1 MGQYKQ
7 LTVQVLNDSVVPI
20 ASVLSFSGAAE
31 GNPFVTVPSVDS
43 PFDVASSSS
52 IAVIFTPDARAAYAR
67 TLTVTSTNGCWSDT
81 LEIMG
86 RGVAPVLTPTPLIVN
101 LPDTPVNT
109 QSPVSAVTVKNEGS
123 AALTV
128 TGVKMTG
135 SHQTLFQISPQSF
148 TVEVGK
154 SRDVDVRFVPGA
166 NEVTATTKLS
176 FLSNDPQGV
185 QREVTLNARGVN
197 PQLSVLPGNLP
208 FGERVL
214 HDAGV
219 LSLRATKSGLGTLNV
234 TDVAISG
241 TGTDQFTVTPKTFS
255 IGEGSDGGVNLTVT
269 FNPSAPGDAGVT
281 LSFLSNQTTGTPAVV
296 RASGR
301 GISPELELSAAAI
314 PFPDQQ
320 INTAKME
327 SLTVTNNGTGT
338 LVFDAAF
345 SSNPSGFF
353 QLSET
358 RLLVPENQSRTL
370 GVTFH
375 PMAQG
380 PFLATL
386 TYSTN
391 EVGSPTGTI
400 SLSGRGINPVLAFN
414 PSDAGFPEQ
423 LVGSDGGTLTI
434 MATNSGSGTVKVTKV
449 VMTGNAEH
457 FKVSPAT
464 FDVPSGA
471 DAGTPLTVQ
480 FAPKFKVDAGVVL
493 TFESN
498 QSAGPM
504 AAVSLHGRGVEP
516 RYSVPELLDFE
527 ERLVSAQAQKTLT
540 FENTGTGV
548 LHITQIALQGA
559 DQAYFDLQEHAL
571 SIPENA
577 SRDLNVTFRPESAR
591 LFDAQLTFA
600 SNQPNRT
607 SGSVNLR
614 GKGVSLGYTLS
625 APSLDFGF
633 VGLGT
638 SSTQPI
644 EGTLMV
650 SNTGTG
656 TITLN
661 LQVEGGA
668 SAFTVNPATLTVPQ
682 GQSRPIPVTFTP
694 SQESTA
700 QANLKITSNIQGRL
714 DTLVMKGTGA
724 RPNFQ
729 VEPPSLEFGPM
740 YSGGAATLPVTIRN
754 MGNVPIRLVSMGLSP
769 ETGIFTHTASL
780 PREIAVGSAGF
791 YTFNVRFAPRA
802 QDAFSSHSSS
812 LTIQATSATGQGT
825 GTAPTESKTVLLTGT
840 KANAPQLSMDLPGG
854 KHNFGSVQVGAESK
868 LTITLSN
875 SSSAPVYVAGITEAL
890 PHFHVVYADPLTQP
904 ITNTSPWTFQVVFSP
919 TQEAS
924 TGERMLN
931 VNFLG
936 FESLPFTVQGSGVAA
951 KMSFD
956 PLVLDF
962 KNQRVETTSGAKLV
976 LIKNEG
982 STDLVI
988 SQILPSD
995 NVFSFTAVETLTD
1008 GDGRALAALDG
1019 GTPSPPDGGW
1029 TVGPQ
1034 KHLAVFV
1041 QFTPKELVAKE
1052 EQLIVL
1058 SKYFSAGD
1066 GGFPVLKG
1074 TGVDGRLVLASDG
1087 GLVFD
1092 GVEVGTS
1099 GTQFARLVNVGN
1111 YPLRLESIDA
1121 SASSAFS
1128 LSRECEGVVLEQDG
1142 GSCPV
1147 GVTFTPPYR
1156 GAFVEDAV
1164 VTSDSPT
1171 NGELRIQLSGKAV
1184 AADMK
1189 LLPGELR
1196 FGPSNLGEA
1205 ITREFSVVNDGE
1217 RDLLVSRIAI
1227 ESSGADAGTEGSFLV
1242 EESDGGSQF
1251 RVDAGASASVRIS
1264 FMPRTAGGHVGRAVV
1279 YSNGVRGDGGTMAVQ
1294 LEGSGVAP
1302 VLQMS
1307 PDGGLLFANTP
1318 VGGHSVLPLTVKNV
1332 GEGQLKLSN
1341 IVVRG
1346 LDMSTFEVS
1355 PSSLQP
1361 LAKDATAT
1369 LTVTMSPQAE
1379 RQFFAQVEM
1388 TSNELSHPLVSVPLT
1403 GAGGSRKI
1411 QIPPL
1416 LNFGLQLVN
1425 KTSAKRIVTL
1435 VNRDQQPV
1443 VIKKLEL
1450 EQETVG
1456 QFVHDEIP
1464 SDYTLAPYPIGQDA
1478 GTSYHQL
1485 DLGMVFTPTAEA
1497 KVSARLKIYMDDS
1510 PAPRVVELRGE
1521 GTSSVFSMSPPALE
1535 FGVVRSGSKVDKR
1548 LTITNLSDE
1557 PVTLYGPSQ
1566 SYTKGEGFQIL
1577 DWSEGVPRQ
1586 LDGGASTTV
1595 QVSYEVPK
1603 QTLSEATLIFSSE
1616 PRQRRGVEVPMTG
1629 RTIDLTVSVK
1639 PDNLDFE
1646 RVDVGAP
1653 AESREVVI
1661 TNNSS
1666 SAQKVDVGQSL
1677 EDSPFT
1683 LEAAALASP
1692 IPAGGSASFT
1702 VTFEPQTTSLAE
1714 SEVLVRVQGTE
1725 TPEVRLPVRGQGRS
1739 LTGQGGGCS
1748 FGSTGVGSASLLA
1761 LMALWVWGSRRRNG

>member
-7 LTVQVLNDSVVPI
+7 LSVQVLNDSSVPI
-20 ASVLSFSGAAE
+20 ESVLSFSGAAE

-43 PFDVASSSS
+43 PFDVESSSS
-52 IAVIFTPDARAAYAR
+52 IAVIFTPDARAPYAR
-67 TLTVTSTNGCWSDT
+67 TLTVTSTDGCWSDT

-86 RGVAPVLTPTPLIVN
+86 RGVAPVLTPTPLTVN

-109 QSPVSAVTVKNEGS
+109 QSPASVVTVKNEGS
-123 AALTV
+123 ADLTV

-135 SHQTLFQISPQSF
+135 SQQTLFQISPQSF

-154 SRDVDVRFVPGA
+154 SRDVEVRFVPGA
-166 NEVTATTKLS
+166 SEVTATTKLS
-176 FLSNDPQGV
+176 FLSNDPQGA
-185 QREVTLNARGVN
+185 QREVTLHARGVN
-197 PQLSVLPGNLP
+197 PQLSVLPNNLS

-234 TDVAISG
+234 TDVSIAG
-241 TGTDQFTVTPKTFS
+241 TGTDQFTVNPKTFS
-255 IGEGSDGGVNLTVT
+255 IGEGSDAGVNLTVT

-281 LSFLSNQTTGTPAVV
+281 LSFLSNQTTGTPAKVS
-296 RASGR
+296 ATGR
-301 GISPELELSAAAI
+301 GIAPELELSAALI

-320 INTAKME
+320 VNTAKTE

-353 QLSET
+353 QLAET
-358 RLLVPENQSRTL
+358 RLLVPEKQSRTL
-370 GVTFH
+370 AVTFR
-375 PMAQG
+375 PTAQG
-380 PFLATL
+380 PFSAVLA
-386 TYSTN
+386 YSTN

-400 SLSGRGINPVLAFN
+400 SLSGRGVNPVLAFN
-414 PSDAGFPEQ
+414 PSDAGFPDQ

-434 MATNSGSGTVKVTKV
+434 MATNSGSGTVRVSKV
-449 VMTGNAEH
+449 VMTGDAEH
-457 FKVSPAT
+457 FKVSPSA

-480 FAPKFKVDAGVVL
+480 FAPKFKVDAGVLL

-498 QSAGPM
+498 QVVGPM

-527 ERLVSAQAQKTLT
+527 ERLVNAQAQKTLT

-548 LHITQIALQGA
+548 LQITQIALQGA
-559 DQAYFDLQEHAL
+559 DQAYFDIQKRSL
-571 SIPENA
+571 SIPEN
-577 SRDLNVTFRPESAR
+577 SSEVLNVTFRPESAR

-607 SGSVNLR
+607 SGTVNLR

-638 SSTQPI
+638 TSTQPI

-661 LQVEGGA
+661 LQIEGGA
-668 SAFTVNPATLTVPQ
+668 SAFVVNSATLTVPQ
-682 GQSRPIPVTFTP
+682 GQSRPIPITFTP

-700 QANLKITSNIQGRL
+700 QANLKITSNIQGKQDIVL
-714 DTLVMKGTGA
+714 IKGTGA

-729 VEPPSLEFGPM
+729 VEPVSLEFGPM
-740 YSGGAATLPVTIRN
+740 YPGGAAILPVTLRN
-754 MGNVPIRLVSMGLSP
+754 LGNVPLRLASTGVSITSS
-769 ETGIFTHTASL
+769 TGGFTHTASL
-780 PREIAVGSAGF
+780 PREIPVGASGV
-791 YTFNVRFAPRA
+791 YTFNVRFSPGA
-802 QDAFSSHSSS
+802 QDSVISYSGS
-812 LTIQATSATGQGT
+812 LRIEVTPATGQGT
-825 GTAPTESKTVLLTGT
+825 GTSDFKTVPMSGSKTT
-840 KANAPQLSMDLPGG
+840 APQLSMDLPGG
-854 KHNFGSVQVGAESK
+854 KHDFGSVQVGAESK

-890 PHFHVVYADPLTQP
+890 PHFHVVYTDPLTQP

-919 TQEAS
+919 TQEAP
-924 TGERMLN
+924 TGDRTLN

-936 FESLPFTVQGSGVAA
+936 FESLPFTVKGSGVAA

-995 NVFSFTAVETLTD
+995 NIFSFTAVETLTD
-1008 GDGRALAALDG
+1008 DEGRALAALDG

-1052 EQLIVL
+1052 GQLIVL

-1121 SASSAFS
+1121 SVSSAFS
-1128 LSRECEGVVLEQDG
+1128 FSRECEGVVLEQDG

-1171 NGELRIQLSGKAV
+1171 NPELRIQLSGKAV

-1189 LLPGELR
+1189 LRPGELR

-1205 ITREFSVVNDGE
+1205 LSREFSIVNDGE

-1227 ESSGADAGTEGSFLV
+1227 EADGSDAGTEGSFLV
-1242 EESDGGSQF
+1242 EESDGGSQI

-1264 FMPRTAGGHVGRAVV
+1264 FVPRTVGSHVGRAVV

-1302 VLQMS
+1302 VLQVT

-1346 LDMSTFEVS
+1346 LDLNTFEVS

-1443 VIKKLEL
+1443 VIKKLEI

-1521 GTSSVFSMSPPALE
+1521 GTSSVFSMSPPVLE

-1557 PVTLYGPSQ
+1557 PVTLYGPTQ

-1577 DWSEGVPRQ
+1577 DWGEGVPRQ
-1586 LDGGASTTV
+1586 LDGGTSTTV
-1595 QVSYEVPK
+1595 QVSYGVPK
-1603 QTLSEATLIFSSE
+1603 QTLSEATLIFGSE
-1616 PRQRRGVEVPMTG
+1616 PRQRRDVEVAMTG

-1639 PDNLDFE
+1639 PDSLDFE

-1683 LEAAALASP
+1683 LEAAALANP
-1692 IPAGGSASFT
+1692 IPAGGSTSFM

>member
-1 MGQYKQ
+1 M
-7 LTVQVLNDSVVPI
+7 
-20 ASVLSFSGAAE
+20 SFSGAVD

-43 PFDVASSSS
+43 PFIVDGPSS
-52 IAVIFTPDARAAYAR
+52 ISVIFNPEARAAYAR

-81 LEIMG
+81 LELLG
-86 RGVAPVLTPTPLIVN
+86 RGVAPVLTPTPLTVN

-109 QSPVSAVTVKNEGS
+109 LSPVSAVTVKNEGS

-128 TGVKMTG
+128 TDVKMTG
-135 SHQTLFQISPQSF
+135 SHQTLFQVTPQSF
-148 TVEVGK
+148 TVEAGK
-154 SRDVDVRFVPGA
+154 SRDVNVRFSPGA

-176 FLSNDPQGV
+176 FLSNDPQGA
-185 QREVTLNARGVN
+185 QQEITLSARGVN
-197 PQLSVLPGNLP
+197 PQLSVLPGSLP

-219 LSLRATKSGLGTLNV
+219 LSLRATKSGLGTLTV
-234 TDVAISG
+234 TDVAIAG
-241 TGTDQFTVTPKTFS
+241 TGTDQFTVNPKAFS
-255 IGEGSDGGVNLTVT
+255 IGEGSDAGVNLTVT

-281 LSFLSNQTTGTPAVV
+281 LSFISNQTTGTQPVV
-296 RASGR
+296 RATGR
-301 GISPELELSAAAI
+301 GISPELQLSATSI

-320 INTAKME
+320 INTALVR
-327 SLTVTNNGTGT
+327 SLTVTNHGTGT
-338 LVFDAAF
+338 LVFDAGF
-345 SSNPSGFF
+345 KSNPSGFF
-353 QLSET
+353 QLPET
-358 RLLVPENQSRTL
+358 RLLVPENDSRTL
-370 GVTFH
+370 TVTFQ
-375 PMAQG
+375 PTAQG
-380 PFLATL
+380 SFLAEL

-400 SLSGRGINPVLAFN
+400 SLSGRGVNPVLSFN

-434 MATNSGSGTVKVTKV
+434 MATNSGSGTVKVSKV
-449 VMTGNAEH
+449 VMTGDAEH

-498 QSAGPM
+498 QAAGPM

-516 RYSVPELLDFE
+516 RYSVLSLLDFE
-527 ERLVSAQAQKTLT
+527 ERLVNALAQKTLR

-548 LHITQIALQGA
+548 LTITNLAIQGA
-559 DQAYFDLQEHAL
+559 DQAYFDISEHSL
-571 SIPENA
+571 SIPEN
-577 SRDLNVTFRPESAR
+577 SFKELNVTFRPDVAR
-591 LFDAQLTFA
+591 LFDAQLAFT

-607 SGSVNLR
+607 SGTVTLR

-625 APSLDFGF
+625 ASSLDFGF

-638 SSTQPI
+638 TSTQPL
-644 EGTLMV
+644 EGGLVVT
-650 SNTGTG
+650 NTGTG
-656 TITLN
+656 SITLN
-661 LQVEGGA
+661 LQVEGGGLAFGADTA
-668 SAFTVNPATLTVPQ
+668 SVNVLPGQPKTL
-682 GQSRPIPVTFTP
+682 RVTFAP
-694 SQESTA
+694 STEGA
-700 QANLKITSNIQGRL
+700 VQANLKVTSNIQGRL
-714 DTLVMKGTGA
+714 DTVVLKGTGA
-724 RPNFQ
+724 LPNFQ
-729 VEPPSLEFGPM
+729 VEPASLEFGPM
-740 YSGGAATLPVTIRN
+740 YPTGAAILPVTIRN
-754 MGNVPIRLVSMGLSP
+754 LGNVPLRLAS
-769 ETGIFTHTASL
+769 TGVTITSSSGGFTHTASL
-780 PREIAVGSAGF
+780 PREIPVGASGV
-791 YTFNVRFAPRA
+791 YTFNVRFSPGA
-802 QDAFSSHSSS
+802 QDAVSSYSGS
-812 LTIQATSATGQGT
+812 LKVEVTPATGQGT
-825 GTAPTESKTVLLTGT
+825 GTSDFKTVPMSGS
-840 KANAPQLSMDLPGG
+840 KATAPQLSMDLPGG
-854 KHNFGSVQVGAESK
+854 KHDFGSVQVGAESK

-924 TGERMLN
+924 TGERTLN

-962 KNQRVETTSGAKLV
+962 KNQRVKTTSGAKLV

-995 NVFSFTAVETLTD
+995 DVFSFTTVETLKD
-1008 GDGRALAALDG
+1008 DEGRTFAALDG

-1041 QFTPKELVAKE
+1041 KFTPKELVAKE

-1099 GTQFARLVNVGN
+1099 STQFARLVNVGN
-1111 YPLRLESIDA
+1111 YPLRLETIDA
-1121 SASSAFS
+1121 SANSAFN

-1147 GVTFTPPYR
+1147 GVTFTPPFR
-1156 GAFVEDAV
+1156 GGFVEDAV

-1189 LLPGELR
+1189 LRPGELR

-1227 ESSGADAGTEGSFLV
+1227 EGSGADAGTEGSFLV

-1264 FMPRTAGGHVGRAVV
+1264 FMPRTTGSHAGRAVV

-1302 VLQMS
+1302 TLEVS

-1318 VGGHSVLPLTVKNV
+1318 VGGHAVLPLTVTNK

-1341 IVVRG
+1341 IVVSG
-1346 LDMSTFEVS
+1346 LDKGTFAVS

-1361 LAKDATAT
+1361 LARDASAT

-1379 RQFFAQVEM
+1379 RQFFAQVEI
-1388 TSNELSHPLVSVPLT
+1388 TSNELSHPLVIVPLT

-1416 LNFGLQLVN
+1416 LNFGLQLVS

-1443 VIKKLEL
+1443 VIKKLEI

-1464 SDYTLAPYPIGQDA
+1464 SDYTLAPYPMGQDA

-1497 KVSARLKIYMDDS
+1497 KVSGKLKIYMDDS
-1510 PAPRVVELRGE
+1510 PEPRVVELRGE
-1521 GTSSVFSMSPPALE
+1521 GTSSVFSMSPPELA

-1548 LTITNLSDE
+1548 LTITNMSDE

-1566 SYTKGEGFQIL
+1566 SYRTGEGFRIL

-1586 LDGGASTTV
+1586 LGGGSSTTV
-1595 QVSYEVPK
+1595 QVSYEAPK
-1603 QTLSEATLIFSSE
+1603 QMLSEATLIFGSE
-1616 PRQRRGVEVPMTG
+1616 PRQRQGVEVAMTG
-1629 RTIDLTVSVK
+1629 RVIDLTVSVK
-1639 PDNLDFE
+1639 PDSLDFE
-1646 RVDVGAP
+1646 RVDVGSP

-1666 SAQKVDVGQSL
+1666 SAQKVNVQQSQA
-1677 EDSPFT
+1677 DSPFT

-1692 IPAGGSASFT
+1692 IPAEGSASFT
-1702 VTFEPQTTSLAE
+1702 VTFAPQTTSLAE
-1714 SEVLVRVQGTE
+1714 SEVQVWVQGAE

-1748 FGSTGVGSASLLA
+1748 FGSTGVGSASLMA
-1761 LMALWVWGSRRRNG
+1761 LMALWVWASRRRNG